1 MAKGNE
7 IGTFSHRSTSATL
20 LPGPGGGLITQ
31 VNFEGEAT
39 SFGTVAI
46 TATFVGGNSG
56 TFSAA
61 GRAYL
66 ENGDFL
72 TGIADNGSFE
82 SVGPNRWKTSS
93 IWRISNGSA
102 LLSEGEIDLASRA
115 WSGKNY
121 EWN

>member
-39 SFGTVAI
+39 SFGTV
-46 TATFVGGNSG
+46 
-56 TFSAA
+56 
-61 GRAYL
+61 
-66 ENGDFL
+66 
-72 TGIADNGSFE
+72 ADNGSFE